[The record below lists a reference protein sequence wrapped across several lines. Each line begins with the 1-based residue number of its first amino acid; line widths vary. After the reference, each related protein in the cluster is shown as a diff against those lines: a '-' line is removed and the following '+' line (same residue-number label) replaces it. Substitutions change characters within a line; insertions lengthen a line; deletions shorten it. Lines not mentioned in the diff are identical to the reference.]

1 MNGLKDSRIPEFVR
15 LVRMLIKIPGSSY
28 SNEQSFSV
36 LRRLKTYL
44 RSAMLQDRLNNIAIL
59 HVYRDITDTLDLEKL
74 LNEFVTSWHRSF
86 FVDEPI
92 NETFK

>member
-1 MNGLKDSRIPEFVR
+1 
-15 LVRMLIKIPGSSY
+15 
-28 SNEQSFSV
+28 
-36 LRRLKTYL
+36 
-44 RSAMLQDRLNNIAIL
+44 MLQDRLNNIAIL